1 MSVFPSLILSATGRQ
16 GGRSSAAYTRPFRSA
31 CTRSCRDAR
40 ADTRRADVGCG
51 HAAGRAPMPF
61 DFATRATVCV
71 CMAFGQKIRAEPPNG
86 SALIKPGGFD
96 I

>member
-1 MSVFPSLILSATGRQ
+1 M
-16 GGRSSAAYTRPFRSA
+16 
-31 CTRSCRDAR
+31 
-40 ADTRRADVGCG
+40 GCG

-71 CMAFGQKIRAEPPNG
+71 CMAFGQKIRAELPNG